1 MKLTKEKLK
10 QIIREEFDFTS
21 KIFQARNQPG
31 YSEAMEGIRN
41 KLRVRRGTNADRV
54 RSQIEASVHSLI
66 AAGDP
71 DIEALRSIMG
81 GVNDG
86 ELANIV
92 RHEAELEFIT
102 Y

>member
-10 QIIREEFDFTS
+10 QLIKEELDFTGN
-21 KIFQARNQPG
+21 IFQARNQPG
-31 YSEAMEGIRN
+31 YSEAVEGIRN

-81 GVNDG
+81 GVDDG
-86 ELANIV
+86 ELTNIV
-92 RHEAELEFIT
+92 RHETETEFVT